1 MILLDIV
8 PIDWDFFR
16 YYTDITLYLYILQ
29 SKSQ

>member
-8 PIDWDFFR
+8 PIDWGGFR
-16 YYTDITLYLYILQ
+16 SYADITLYPYILQ